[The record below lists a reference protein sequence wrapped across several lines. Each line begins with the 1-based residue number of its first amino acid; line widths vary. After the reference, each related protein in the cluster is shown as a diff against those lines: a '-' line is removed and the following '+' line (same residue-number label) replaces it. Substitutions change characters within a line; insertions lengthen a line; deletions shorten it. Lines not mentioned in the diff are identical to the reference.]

1 MAAPLLDPLV
11 SKLRQTTATA
21 ARAAEV
27 MRAAFPGATHE
38 TAGRNTIAVQLPRK
52 DVPTYVM
59 ANQRPQPWELLPMKA
74 AAMTQYPNF
83 FNNSCTFFGSIKRDV
98 VNGVPFCL
106 LRPSRLAL
114 DMAKARGGGLVG
126 ARAGKGCVWHAT
138 MPRERMCV
146 ARDHACWVLSSMRAP
161 TTDWMS
167 RRTALIAQVV
177 RNLGIVDGFEVVQ
190 RRSRL
195 GAHDFVWLPEQQPQ
209 EPEHLYDTS
218 LFRQRLI
225 RLHLRTDLFSRL
237 PGAPGSGAGGP
248 QPASAQL
255 APAVGLLPLSVKNI
269 SKASQPVLM
278 YPRQLEEA
286 AARLPAGVFMC
297 YHPQLGL
304 ITDAMA
310 QQYDVPALVA
320 AHVGLPLSQAAAIR
334 GALRVKAAE
343 EAGKELR
350 HVTQLKDWNM
360 MELLRQRMVERRAAL
375 EAGMGVGGEVAARLQ
390 ELREAGLRLRD
401 EASDRV
407 TSALNVAQDLED
419 GALAWQLVH
428 SRALGAAPGA
438 AAAGVD
444 EGAGGEE
451 QAGAGEGRTSP
462 RGQPRRRR

>member
-114 DMAKARGGGLVG
+114 DMAK
-126 ARAGKGCVWHAT
+126 
-138 MPRERMCV
+138 
-146 ARDHACWVLSSMRAP
+146 
-161 TTDWMS
+161 
-167 RRTALIAQVV
+167 VV

>member
-1 MAAPLLDPLV
+1 M
-11 SKLRQTTATA
+11 
-21 ARAAEV
+21 
-27 MRAAFPGATHE
+27 
-38 TAGRNTIAVQLPRK
+38 
-52 DVPTYVM
+52 
-59 ANQRPQPWELLPMKA
+59 
-74 AAMTQYPNF
+74 
-83 FNNSCTFFGSIKRDV
+83 
-98 VNGVPFCL
+98 
-106 LRPSRLAL
+106 
-114 DMAKARGGGLVG
+114 
-126 ARAGKGCVWHAT
+126 
-138 MPRERMCV
+138 
-146 ARDHACWVLSSMRAP
+146 
-161 TTDWMS
+161 
-167 RRTALIAQVV
+167 V

-350 HVTQLKDWNM
+350 HVTQLKVGGVQAGWVAQRGKRRCLDREALGSGASHGMVQAHDGAGPVLRRGWVARQHRRQLGGCTFDSWWWIANSSTHPTAATSSSTFVASDTIHTYGTVCLTQDWNM

-401 EASDRV
+401 EVRFGWRW
-407 TSALNVAQDLED
+407 TSRCTVY
-419 GALAWQLVH
+419 GP
-428 SRALGAAPGA
+428 LGCLIL
-438 AAAGVD
+438 
-444 EGAGGEE
+444 
-451 QAGAGEGRTSP
+451 
-462 RGQPRRRR
+462 

>member
-1 MAAPLLDPLV
+1 
-11 SKLRQTTATA
+11 
-21 ARAAEV
+21 
-27 MRAAFPGATHE
+27 MRSAFPGAVHD

-74 AAMTQYPNF
+74 AAMAQYPNF

-114 DMAKARGGGLVG
+114 DMAK
-126 ARAGKGCVWHAT
+126 
-138 MPRERMCV
+138 V
-146 ARDHACWVLSSMRAP
+146 A
-161 TTDWMS
+161 
-167 RRTALIAQVV
+167 

-248 QPASAQL
+248 LPASAQL
-255 APAVGLLPLSVKNI
+255 APAAGLLPLSVKNI

-278 YPRQLEEA
+278 YPRQLEAA
-286 AARLPAGVFMC
+286 AARLPAGVFVC

-304 ITDAMA
+304 ITDTVA

-320 AHVGLPLSQAAAIR
+320 AHVGLPLSQVAAIR

-343 EAGKELR
+343 EAGKPLR
-350 HVTQLKDWNM
+350 QVTQLKDWNM
-360 MELLRQRMVERRAAL
+360 MELLRRRMVERRAAL
-375 EAGMGVGGEVAARLQ
+375 EAGAAGDGEVAARLA
-390 ELREAGLRLRD
+390 ELRETGSRHRE

-407 TSALNVAQDLED
+407 AAALGVAQDLED

-428 SRALGAAPGA
+428 SRVLGAAPGTA
-438 AAAGVD
+438 ARGDDEAAGS
-444 EGAGGEE
+444 EE
-451 QAGAGEGRTSP
+451 QAGAGQERRSDHS
-462 RGQPRRRR
+462 QSRRRRW